1 MFVGE
6 IEGKKL
12 FAHNG
17 ANYGYNMHFHCVPE
31 KNQIEIL
38 MVNYNPKYFKEL
50 NKQINNKLK
59 IK

>member
-1 MFVGE
+1 
-6 IEGKKL
+6 
-12 FAHNG
+12 
-17 ANYGYNMHFHCVPE
+17 MHFHCIPE